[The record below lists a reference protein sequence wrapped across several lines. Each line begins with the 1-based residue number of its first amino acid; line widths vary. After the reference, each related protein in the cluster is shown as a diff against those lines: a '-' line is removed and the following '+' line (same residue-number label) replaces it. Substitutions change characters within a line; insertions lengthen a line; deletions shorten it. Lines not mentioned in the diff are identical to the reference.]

1 MSMSLFEP
9 RLIEP
14 LSECLVT
21 GVDFWE
27 LKRRKDEEAI
37 MSLSFGSSV
46 EMESYLN
53 EIEMNLR
60 SKKSLRKL
68 WSPWEDMKEG
78 NVALFI
84 ELDEPPKSFGKID
97 SFNKIILLL
106 ENAS

>member
-1 MSMSLFEP
+1 MGIKKKERRGSYN
-9 RLIEP
+9 
-14 LSECLVT
+14 VT
-21 GVDFWE
+21 ELWKLRRSGV
-27 LKRRKDEEAI
+27 L
-37 MSLSFGSSV
+37 L
-46 EMESYLN
+46 
-53 EIEMNLR
+53 NLR